1 MNEGR
6 LPARD
11 PALFLNEGGATGMHD
26 SVKRLKVQLVGAALT
41 VVVSAVAL
49 SATTYAWFAANNRV
63 HANTSSISAQAN
75 GMVLQIAKGKDVNH
89 DGSDK
94 QTTASSMGHEI
105 SPSSTNDAQ
114 SWLVPKSWQGTDV
127 SSYQKANTD
136 ASGKYTL
143 TSGADSYY
151 AYVAADYTLY
161 TVTNTGIADVY
172 LDGTNPVTIKP
183 SDNGTEEWFNKIK
196 RSLRVGIV
204 INDELKVVYA
214 PVEPSTT
221 EHGNDAFSTTGWSCV
236 AAEGTATQAP
246 IYAHVAGTNLIDQ
259 NGGNWA
265 ATGSGGSYSKPA
277 GANPRAIAK
286 NVGYNGTNMKIVIW
300 MEGTDS
306 DCQNWSEQD
315 KNIAAPTFDVTVS
328 LVGIVPDGK

>member
-1 MNEGR
+1 
-6 LPARD
+6 
-11 PALFLNEGGATGMHD
+11 MHD
-26 SVKRLKVQLVGAALT
+26 SIKRLKVQLIGAALT

-49 SATTYAWFAANNRV
+49 SATTYAWFVSNSRV
-63 HANTSSISAQAN
+63 HATTSTISAQAN
-75 GMVLQIAKGKDVNH
+75 GMVLQIAKGNNVTH

-94 QTTASSMGHEI
+94 QTTASSEGHEI

-114 SWLVPKSWQGTDV
+114 SWFVPKSWQGTDV
-127 SSYQKANTD
+127 FSYQKANTD
-136 ASGKYTL
+136 ASGKYALAGGT
-143 TSGADSYY
+143 DSYY

-183 SDNGTEEWFNKIK
+183 SGNGTDEWFNKIK
-196 RSLRVGIV
+196 GSLRVGIV

-221 EHGNDAFSTTGWSCV
+221 EHGNDASSTTGWSCV
-236 AAEGTATQAP
+236 ASEGTMTQAP
-246 IYAHVAGTNLIDQ
+246 SYAHIAGTTLTDQ
-259 NGGNWA
+259 SGGDWA

-315 KNIAAPTFDVTVS
+315 KNTAAPTFDVTVS
-328 LVGIVPDGK
+328 LVGIIPDSR

>member
-1 MNEGR
+1 M
-6 LPARD
+6 RD
-11 PALFLNEGGATGMHD
+11 SA
-26 SVKRLKVQLVGAALT
+26 KKLKIQLIGAALT

-49 SATTYAWFAANNRV
+49 SATTYAWFVANSRV
-63 HANTSSISAQAN
+63 YATTSTISAQAN
-75 GMVLQIAKGKDVNH
+75 GMVLQIAKGKDFNH

-94 QTTASSMGHEI
+94 QTTASSVGHEI

-114 SWLVPKSWQGTDV
+114 SWFVPKSWQGTDV
-127 SSYQKANTD
+127 SSYQRANTD
-136 ASGKYTL
+136 AGGKYAL
-143 TSGADSYY
+143 ASGADSYY

-172 LDGTNPVTIKP
+172 LDGTNPVTIKA
-183 SDNGTEEWFNKIK
+183 SDNATREWFDKIK
-196 RSLRVGIV
+196 GSLRVGIV

-221 EHGNDAFSTTGWSCV
+221 EHGNDASSTIGWSCV

-246 IYAHVAGTNLIDQ
+246 SYAHVAGTTLVDQ
-259 NGGNWA
+259 NGGDWA

-277 GANPRAIAK
+277 GAKPQAIAK

-306 DCQNWSEQD
+306 DCQNWSEQN
-315 KNIAAPTFDVTVS
+315 KNTAAPTFDVTVS
-328 LVGIVPDGK
+328 LVGIVPDSK

>member
-1 MNEGR
+1 
-6 LPARD
+6 
-11 PALFLNEGGATGMHD
+11 MHD
-26 SVKRLKVQLVGAALT
+26 AVKRLKVQLIGAALT

-63 HANTSSISAQAN
+63 HANTSTISAQAN
-75 GMVLQIAKGKDVNH
+75 GMVLQIAKGNNVTH

-94 QTTASSMGHEI
+94 QTTASSAGHEI
-105 SPSSTNDAQ
+105 SPSSTSDAQ
-114 SWLVPKSWQGTDV
+114 SWFVPKSWQGTDV

-136 ASGKYTL
+136 AGGKYAL
-143 TSGADSYY
+143 TSGTDSYY

-183 SDNGTEEWFNKIK
+183 SGNETDEWFNKIK
-196 RSLRVGIV
+196 GSLRVGIV
-204 INDELKVVYA
+204 IDDELKVVYA

-221 EHGNDAFSTTGWSCV
+221 ERGNDVSSTIGWSCV

-246 IYAHVAGTNLIDQ
+246 SYAHVAGTTLVDQ
-259 NGGNWA
+259 NGGDWA

-277 GANPRAIAK
+277 GAKPQAIAK

-315 KNIAAPTFDVTVS
+315 KNTTAPTFDVTVS
-328 LVGIVPDGK
+328 LVGIVPGSK

>member
-1 MNEGR
+1 
-6 LPARD
+6 
-11 PALFLNEGGATGMHD
+11 MHD
-26 SVKRLKVQLVGAALT
+26 SVKKLKVQLVGAALT

-63 HANTSSISAQAN
+63 HANTSTISAQAN
-75 GMVLQIAKGKDVNH
+75 GMVLQIAKGNDVTH

-94 QTTASSMGHEI
+94 QTTASSTGHEI
-105 SPSSTNDAQ
+105 SPSSTNDAK
-114 SWLVPKSWQGTDV
+114 SGFVPKSWQGTDV

-136 ASGKYTL
+136 ASGKYALAGGT
-143 TSGADSYY
+143 DSYY
-151 AYVAADYTLY
+151 AYVATDYTLY

-183 SDNGTEEWFNKIK
+183 TDNATREWFDKIEG
-196 RSLRVGIV
+196 SLRVGIV

-221 EHGNDAFSTTGWSCV
+221 EHGNDASSTTGWSCV
-236 AAEGTATQAP
+236 AAEGTTTQAP
-246 IYAHVAGTNLIDQ
+246 SYAHVAGATLIDQ
-259 NGGNWA
+259 NGGDWA

-315 KNIAAPTFDVTVS
+315 KNTAAPTFDVTVS
-328 LVGIVPDGK
+328 LVGIVPDSK

>member
-1 MNEGR
+1 
-6 LPARD
+6 
-11 PALFLNEGGATGMHD
+11 MHD
-26 SVKRLKVQLVGAALT
+26 SVTKLKIQLIGAALT

-49 SATTYAWFAANNRV
+49 SATTYAWFVANSRV
-63 HANTSSISAQAN
+63 SATTSTISAQAN
-75 GMVLQIAKGKDVNH
+75 GMVLQIAKGNNVTH

-94 QTTASSMGHEI
+94 QTTASSEGHEI

-114 SWLVPKSWQGTDV
+114 SWFVPKTWSGTSV
-127 SSYQKANTD
+127 SGYQKVTVD
-136 ASGKYTL
+136 GTGKYTL
-143 TSGADSYY
+143 TGGSDSYY

-183 SDNGTEEWFNKIK
+183 SDNATQEWFDKIEG
-196 RSLRVGIV
+196 SLRVGIV

-221 EHGNDAFSTTGWSCV
+221 DRGNDVSFTIGWSCV
-236 AAEGTATQAP
+236 ATEGTVTKAP
-246 IYAHVAGTNLIDQ
+246 DYAHVYGTNLTDQ

-265 ATGSGGSYSKPA
+265 ATGSGGSYSKPT
-277 GANPRAIAK
+277 GTNPQAIAK
-286 NVGYNGTNMKIVIW
+286 NVGYNGTNMKVVIW

-306 DCQNWSEQD
+306 DCQNWSEQG
-315 KNIAAPTFDVTVS
+315 KNTIAPTFDVTVS
-328 LVGIVPDGK
+328 LVGIVPDSK